1 MRSEK
6 KTSNFLTA
14 KMIMNK
20 FFSFVKIVVQLVF
33 FLSVKNVDKQEKNK
47 LFSGRKKL
55 YILRIY
61 KSFFLPTS
69 GVRKRGFKDCP
80 FFPTLL
86 TDKAKFSQEVN
97 GKKWKQN
104 FLWR

>member
-1 MRSEK
+1 MGMKSEK
-6 KTSNFLTA
+6 KTS
-14 KMIMNK
+14 
-20 FFSFVKIVVQLVF
+20 SFP
-33 FLSVKNVDKQEKNK
+33 EKNK
-47 LFSGRKKL
+47 LFSFPETGKKQVVFRKKTSYFPEEKN
-55 YILRIY
+55 YIYYVYI
-61 KSFFLPTS
+61 KAFFLPTS